1 MSTGHGRTLDTR
13 GSLCPQPI
21 IDLAAIMADLTA
33 GDELVVLSDD
43 AAFPADVRA
52 WCAGTGNELL
62 ALERDDRLYTATL
75 RRRREAPGNP
85 S

>member
-1 MSTGHGRTLDTR
+1 MSPPEGRTLDTR

-21 IDLAAIMADLTA
+21 IDLAAVMGDLAA
-33 GDELVVLSDD
+33 GDELAVLSDD

-52 WCAGTGNELL
+52 WCSGTGNELL
-62 ALERDDRLYTATL
+62 ALERDDDRLFTATL
-75 RRRREAPGNP
+75 RKRARKP

>member
-1 MSTGHGRTLDTR
+1 MTSGDERTLDTR

-21 IDLAAIMADLTA
+21 IDLAAAMGALEA

-62 ALERDDRLYTATL
+62 ALERDDRTWNARL
-75 RRRREAPGNP
+75 RR